1 MERKTKLEI
10 AFAIAVVLLFIAFI
24 IYWRNQVSPAPVPAV
39 ASTPAITTSKDKA
52 TKSPT
57 TSAKAPVVEVATPVG
72 ETSAVTVAR
81 TFVER
86 LGSYSSEADA
96 ANIEDIMPMAT
107 ASFQKKLESLVKE
120 IRLST
125 SDAYY
130 SVSTLVVTAPKT
142 VSATA
147 TDTVLSMTTQRVE
160 SKGDPGNTT
169 KKYQSITITLVKS
182 GTTWLVDG
190 YTWKDGV

>member
-10 AFAIAVVLLFIAFI
+10 AFAIAVVLLFIAFL
-24 IYWRNQVSPAPVPAV
+24 IYWRNQAAPAPVPAV
-39 ASTPAITTSKDKA
+39 APTPAITTSKDKT
-52 TKSPT
+52 TKTPT
-57 TSAKAPVVEVATPVG
+57 TSTKAPVAEVATPVG
-72 ETSAVTVAR
+72 ETSAITVAR

-96 ANIEDIMPMAT
+96 ANIEDIIPMAT
-107 ASFQKKLESLVKE
+107 TSFQKKLESLVKE
-120 IRLST
+120 IRAST

-147 TDTVLSMTTQRVE
+147 TETVLSMTTQRVE